1 MKKSNWIIIACVLVI
16 AFVVAFPLMKHQAH
30 SSSCCPGEKEAAL
43 PKENSG
49 GHEIK
54 EQKQENTGC
63 DHGHSDKNLSGEQ
76 GVEGDKNDD
85 DKGIGE
91 EHQSPGVHDD
101 CTDDKT
107 SDLDRPIEDLW
118 AAKCEHGVMHYTC
131 DECRYELGVVK
142 VSDKIFSKQG
152 QTGIVS
158 TSMPTERRMGKPL
171 SLPGEVVTNDLRSVR
186 VSSVVSGAIRKI
198 MADIGSR
205 VSKGDVL
212 FELDS
217 TEAAEAKADYL
228 KKAAALSLA
237 TKTAQ
242 REASLFAKKI
252 SAEVEV
258 IEAKNKQVEAEI
270 ELAGA
275 RSRLERLGIP
285 KKEIQ
290 SLGAGTADAV
300 NSILPVY
307 AAIDGVVLERFAN
320 PGDQVESGKEIMLVS
335 DISEVWINADI
346 KETDSSLLSLHSN
359 PIPCEIIAPMSEGKT
374 LPGILEAVSG
384 KMDETTRT
392 IRARISVKNPDGLLR
407 PGMFVTVNVMTQAD
421 DSVLAVPEAA
431 VLSDEGR
438 NFVFIHKEGDYWV
451 RRPVETGA
459 SYEGFTEIRQ
469 GLSKDQLV
477 IADGSFL
484 LKSDILREK
493 MGAGCA
499 D

>member
-1 MKKSNWIIIACVLVI
+1 MKKNKWIILVCVLLIVLG
-16 AFVVAFPLMKHQAH
+16 VALSLMRNNAE
-30 SSSCCPGEKEAAL
+30 SSSCCPGE
-43 PKENSG
+43 
-49 GHEIK
+49 GHAIEIH
-54 EQKQENTGC
+54 ETPGSH
-63 DHGHSDKNLSGEQ
+63 DHCAD
-76 GVEGDKNDD
+76 VE
-85 DKGIGE
+85 
-91 EHQSPGVHDD
+91 
-101 CTDDKT
+101 T
-107 SDLDRPIEDLW
+107 SDLDRALEELW
-118 AAKCEHGVMHYTC
+118 AAKCEHDVLHYTC

-142 VSDKIFSKQG
+142 LSDKIFSKQG
-152 QTGIVS
+152 QNGIVS
-158 TSMPTERRMGKPL
+158 TAASTERRMGKPL
-171 SLPGEVVTNDLRSVR
+171 SLTGEVVTNDLKSVR
-186 VSSVVSGAIRKI
+186 VSSVVSGAVRKI
-198 MADIGSR
+198 MADTGSQ
-205 VSKGDVL
+205 VSKGDEL

-228 KKAAALSLA
+228 KKAAALALA
-237 TKTAQ
+237 TKTAE

-258 IEAKNKQVEAEI
+258 MEAKNKQVEAEI

-275 RSRLERLGIP
+275 RSRLERLGISR
-285 KKEIQ
+285 KEIGT
-290 SLGAGTADAV
+290 LGSGSAAAV

-307 AAIDGVVLERFAN
+307 SAIDGVVLERFAS
-320 PGDQVESGKEIMLVS
+320 PGDQVEAGREIMLVS
-335 DISEVWINADI
+335 DISKVWINADI
-346 KETDSSLLSLHSN
+346 KETDSALLNLNHSK
-359 PIPCEIIAPMSEGKT
+359 IPCKVAT
-374 LPGILEAVSG
+374 PGGDGRTVPGMLEAVSG
-384 KMDETTRT
+384 KMDEATRT
-392 IRARISVKNPDGLLR
+392 IRARISVENPDGLLR

-421 DSVLAVPEAA
+421 DAVLAVPEAA

-438 NFVFIHKEGDYWV
+438 NFVFVHKEGDYWV